1 VSVRTEHSTVSG
13 GNPPEAREQ
22 RRIVMVVDDSPVD
35 RSLAGRILADQSGIE
50 VVYAKNG
57 VDALELMERQ
67 TPDLV
72 LTDLLMPEMNGLE
85 LVEAIRRRFP
95 YIPSVLMTAHG
106 SEDTAIQALQK
117 GATSYVPKR
126 NLARTLQRTIRNVFS
141 VSHPGRQRQRLAE
154 CWSKSE
160 FEFCP
165 DNDTSLI
172 PVLVTHLQDYV
183 MNVRSCDETEF
194 MRVGLAL
201 HEALLNA
208 MHHGNLELSSELR
221 AEDDGAYYRL
231 AEERRK
237 QPPYRDRR
245 VHVRAVESQTESCY
259 IIRDEGPGFD
269 TERVRYDPSDLSHLE
284 RPSGRGLFL
293 IRTFMHDVQFN
304 ERGNQ
309 ITMRHRRDATEGEG
323 EEQAVPDEDC

>member
-1 VSVRTEHSTVSG
+1 MSVRPRDSSVSG
-13 GNPPEAREQ
+13 GDPPEAVEQ

-35 RSLAGRILADQSGIE
+35 RALAGRILADQSWIE
-50 VVYAKNG
+50 VIYAQNG
-57 VDALELMERQ
+57 VNALEVMERQ

-72 LTDLLMPEMNGLE
+72 LSDLLMPEMNGLE
-85 LVEAIRRRFP
+85 LVETIRRRFP

-126 NLARTLQRTIRNVFS
+126 NLAQTLLQTVRSVFS
-141 VSHPGRQRQRLAE
+141 VSHAGRQRQRLVE

-160 FEFCP
+160 FEFCLE
-165 DNDTSLI
+165 NDASLI

-183 MNVRSCDETEF
+183 MNVRSFDETEF
-194 MRVGLAL
+194 MRIGLAL
-201 HEALLNA
+201 HEALRNA

-237 QPPYRDRR
+237 QPPYRERR

-259 IIRDEGPGFD
+259 TIRDEGLGFD
-269 TERVRYDPSDLSHLE
+269 TEKVRYDPSDLSHLE

-304 ERGNQ
+304 DRGNQ
-309 ITMRHRRDATEGEG
+309 ITMLHRRDAADEGEQAAA
-323 EEQAVPDEDC
+323 EEDS